1 MEDGVGPSV
10 AGSICVVTMNA
21 SKKKKKKRFC
31 VALFFSTAH
40 PAYSAQR
47 SERVNHGSFPT
58 FSGDNPNN
66 LFPAFETGGNTEM
79 KTSDCTP
86 NATNLFLRNEA
97 SVSPSHILNRMV
109 MMLNLFLCFYLF
121 LTLKLG
127 GWVCFTLLNIS
138 TLKLSL
144 LFCPHI
150 LNVSQY
156 FIQKLPC
163 PSHCQSVGV
172 NYIFS
177 LLKRRRYHYWWN
189 QNDASKCTVRCRSAF
204 IF

>member
-1 MEDGVGPSV
+1 MRCHERSIPLTGPKALMRTKQDTQSFSLSFLYFFV
-10 AGSICVVTMNA
+10 SFFGRWGWAECGQVRLCSYNECIQ
-21 SKKKKKKRFC
+21 KKKKKRFC

-127 GWVCFTLLNIS
+127 G
-138 TLKLSL
+138 
-144 LFCPHI
+144 
-150 LNVSQY
+150 
-156 FIQKLPC
+156 
-163 PSHCQSVGV
+163 
-172 NYIFS
+172 
-177 LLKRRRYHYWWN
+177 
-189 QNDASKCTVRCRSAF
+189 
-204 IF
+204 